1 MKFPLDPTTY
11 VETINQVVEH
21 EKTQNLLIQ
30 KMGELLEEAMDS
42 SESDDE
48 SWYRE
53 SEGLLKDIHGLKM
66 YHESRR
72 FNETNLQAQQPKEK
86 TGSFFNNLGDVD
98 YSNSMVDGEMSEDE
112 LAKHF
117 KEKRKDKKQKEKPK
131 SLSQMSLDEIESWEK
146 QQENS
151 NDIYKIKAR
160 VANLAR
166 GGGAS
171 LTPQGEMLVNTF
183 VHVIK
188 ALYDFSEKLED
199 KNVKIQLDQLIR
211 SQEGMP
217 ASLIAAAGV
226 GVRTKKDE
234 KVKRS

>member
-11 VETINQVVEH
+11 VETVGRIIEH
-21 EKTQNLLIQ
+21 EKTQTLVIQ
-30 KMGELLEEAMDS
+30 KMGDLLFSAMDTGNP
-42 SESDDE
+42 DD

-53 SEGLLKDIHGLKM
+53 SEELLKDLSALKA
-66 YHESRR
+66 YHDLRR
-72 FNETNLQAQQPKEK
+72 FNESNFQAQMPKE
-86 TGSFFNNLGDVD
+86 TEGPFSGSMSVPDEEHSFDE
-98 YSNSMVDGEMSEDE
+98 SEMSEED
-112 LAKHF
+112 LARHF
-117 KEKRKDKKQKEKPK
+117 KEKRKVHTETKKTLKNMTLE
-131 SLSQMSLDEIESWEK
+131 EIESWEK
-146 QQENS
+146 DQENS

-188 ALYDFSEKLED
+188 AFYDFSEKLED
-199 KNVKIQLDQLIR
+199 KSIKVQLDQLIR

-217 ASLIAAAGV
+217 GNLIAAAGV
-226 GVRTKKDE
+226 GVRQKKEDKE
-234 KVKRS
+234 KPV